1 MYQFMR
7 IEIPAKAFSIRTDV
21 CLLFIHFLSSRKKC
35 QWIHGSLNP
44 FRRKYLQKYIWW
56 IHRSII
62 TYHARK
68 KILQVYFCNLTIH
81 MTSWLAYLLH
91 DSSYKSMNV
100 VKEHKPLSHFRASV
114 RSLESDACVKKGVF
128 DEKMY
133 VVVHICH
140 EWMNASKGA
149 FRGKVRM
156 RPPPTPSISYCKP
169 QKSILAYNFA

>member
-7 IEIPAKAFSIRTDV
+7 IWNTRKRIFNTYWRV
-21 CLLFIHFLSSRKKC
+21 CLLFIHILSSRKKC
-35 QWIHGSLNP
+35 KWMHGSLNP

-56 IHRSII
+56 IHRSI

-68 KILQVYFCNLTIH
+68 KILQLYFCDLTIH

-156 RPPPTPSISYCKP
+156 RPPTPSISYCRT
-169 QKSILAYNFA
+169 KSQY